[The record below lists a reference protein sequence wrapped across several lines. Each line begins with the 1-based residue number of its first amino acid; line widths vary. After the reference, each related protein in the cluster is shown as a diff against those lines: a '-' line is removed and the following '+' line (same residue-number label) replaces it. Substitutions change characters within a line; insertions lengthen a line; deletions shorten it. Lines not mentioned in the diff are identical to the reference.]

1 MGWSKKYK
9 KSINCNN
16 PKGFSQ
22 KAHCAGRKKQ
32 ENKMSLKLEEL
43 VGKPITEQQFD
54 EAAGKKD
61 ACYHKVKARYD
72 VWPSAYA
79 SGALVKCRKV
89 GAKNWGNKS
98 KKENIEENKK
108 LVGVAIGIAKKMGG
122 NMTGAI
128 EKIEKLSKGLSK
140 VKPVQDA
147 LRKANEGFASDAQR
161 RAAFA
166 SGYKAKGKKKKKE
179 GVNER
184 DNVAMA
190 YKRTLSNKVELKK
203 LKDAIEM
210 FQKKIKKQG
219 MATNA
224 RDEDHLANL
233 IKVYKDMGG
242 KGVRESVNEGRVLH
256 FTQIKDKTLEKHLKV
271 IAKKVGAVVSKI
283 PGGFKVDADSDGR
296 KLAQIVDYIFDKS
309 LMKGLMSGGGMS
321 RVQLVNESINEQQ
334 YFDPKGELKTYM
346 DKVLKKAGIRVIKFD
361 PMKQSFYNGIWGGFY
376 TVASSNKVDMP
387 GQGKVK
393 RSSAVLPVYI
403 DKRNQIELGVSGD
416 GFDLGK
422 VGSSQV
428 LKNLKDFN
436 KSDLQE
442 GLVKEGSIEQRELK
456 LYIDNDGQ
464 LYRQRY
470 TPIEKNL
477 TKKMEKGKYD
487 SKLAVKLFM
496 YLVDDGAKKY
506 VKDFGGSVKDMF
518 PKKDRI
524 EVAKEFRDE
533 FETEYKVRNES
544 YDIWVEDGSFG
555 GTFTGLVEAEYQGRK
570 VKLNKPMQGDSKKFK
585 VYVKNDK
592 GNVVK
597 VNFGQGGDAKGGTMR
612 IRKSNPKARANFR
625 ARHNCDNPGP
635 RHKAR
640 YWSCK
645 KW

>member
-1 MGWSKKYK
+1 MPSVSKKQQK
-9 KSINCNN
+9 FMGIVRAIQ
-16 PKGFSQ
+16 KG
-22 KAHCAGRKKQ
+22 
-32 ENKMSLKLEEL
+32 
-43 VGKPITEQQFD
+43 
-54 EAAGKKD
+54 EADPSDFNKD
-61 ACYHKVKARYD
+61 AQDA
-72 VWPSAYA
+72 
-79 SGALVKCRKV
+79 
-89 GAKNWGNKS
+89 
-98 KKENIEENKK
+98 
-108 LVGVAIGIAKKMGG
+108 AKKMKK
-122 NMTGAI
+122 TSVKKYA
-128 EKIEKLSKGLSK
+128 KTKHKGL
-140 VKPVQDA
+140 P
-147 LRKANEGFASDAQR
+147 N
-161 RAAFA
+161 
-166 SGYKAKGKKKKKE
+166 KK
-179 GVNER
+179 
-184 DNVAMA
+184 
-190 YKRTLSNKVELKK
+190 
-203 LKDAIEM
+203 
-210 FQKKIKKQG
+210 
-219 MATNA
+219 
-224 RDEDHLANL
+224 
-233 IKVYKDMGG
+233 
-242 KGVRESVNEGRVLH
+242 VNEGRVLH
-256 FTQIKDKTLEKHLKV
+256 FTKIKDKTLEKHLKV
-271 IAKKVGAVVSKI
+271 IAKKVGAKVSKI
-283 PGGFKVDADSDGR
+283 SGGFKVDADNDGR

-334 YFDPKGELKTYM
+334 YFDPNSEFKKYM
-346 DKVLKKAGIRVIKFD
+346 DKVLKQAGIRVIKYD
-361 PMKQSFYNGIWGGFY
+361 PMKKSFYNGAWGGFY

-403 DKRNQIELGVSGD
+403 SKKSTFVELGVSGD
-416 GFDLGK
+416 GFKLGK

-524 EVAKEFRDE
+524 EVAKELRDD
-533 FETEYKVRNES
+533 FEAEYKVRNES

-597 VNFGQGGDAKGGTMR
+597 VNFGQGGEAKGGTMR

>member
-43 VGKPITEQQFD
+43 VGKKLTEQQFD
-54 EAAGKKD
+54 EAAGEKD

-122 NMTGAI
+122 NMSGAVK
-128 EKIEKLSKGLSK
+128 KIEKLSKGLSK

-147 LRKANEGFASDAQR
+147 LRKANEGLADKFMKNLDK
-161 RAAFA
+161 
-166 SGYKAKGKKKKKE
+166 YNKKAKKSRDAMKKLKKKE

-219 MATNA
+219 SITNA

-321 RVQLVNESINEQQ
+321 RVQLVNESINEEKVKKLSVYMPKRTIKELPQIKKFVQRFVPNAKFDMKGNVLHIDGGGKSMKRLSQLIYNEFYVDKVMWNESINEQQ
-334 YFDPKGELKTYM
+334 YFDPKAMFKNYM
-346 DKVLKKAGIRVIKFD
+346 DKVFKMAGIKIIKFD
-361 PMKQSFYNGIWGGFY
+361 PMKKSFYNGSWGGFY
-376 TVASSNKVDMP
+376 TVRSSNMVDMP
-387 GQGKVK
+387 GHGKVK

-403 DKRNQIELGVSGD
+403 DKKSQIELGVSGD

-422 VGSSQV
+422 AGSSQV
-428 LKNLKDFN
+428 LKNLKDFR
-436 KSDLQE
+436 KGDLEE
-442 GLVKEGSIEQRELK
+442 GLVKEGTIEQRELK

-506 VKDFGGSVKDMF
+506 VKDFGGNVRDMF

-555 GTFTGLVEAEYQGRK
+555 GTF
-570 VKLNKPMQGDSKKFK
+570 
-585 VYVKNDK
+585 
-592 GNVVK
+592 
-597 VNFGQGGDAKGGTMR
+597 
-612 IRKSNPKARANFR
+612 
-625 ARHNCDNPGP
+625 
-635 RHKAR
+635 
-640 YWSCK
+640 
-645 KW
+645 